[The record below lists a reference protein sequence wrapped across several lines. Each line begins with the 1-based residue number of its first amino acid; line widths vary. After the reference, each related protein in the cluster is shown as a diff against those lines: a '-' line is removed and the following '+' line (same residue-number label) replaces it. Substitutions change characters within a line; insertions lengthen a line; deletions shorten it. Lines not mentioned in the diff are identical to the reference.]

1 MNDDTLA
8 FTPDDFSGLA
18 RLFPLPNLVMFP
30 HVMQAMHI
38 FEPRY
43 RSLFEEALSD
53 DKLIAL
59 GVLAPGWEVDLSLI
73 HI

>member
-1 MNDDTLA
+1 MEVMPMDDDSLA
-8 FTPDDFSGLA
+8 FSPDNFSGFA
-18 RLFPLPNLVMFP
+18 RLFPLPNLIMFP

-43 RSLFEEALSD
+43 RSLFEEAVAD

-59 GVLAPGWEVDLSLI
+59 SVLRRVGG
-73 HI
+73 